1 MAKSIRRV
9 RGGIGLLAALAL
21 TACAVDDGVTVI
33 KLAHGLDRSHPVH
46 GAMTFMAERVAVL
59 SGDKMRV
66 DVYPSQQ
73 LCTERECMELLQIG
87 SLGITKVSAS
97 VMESFAPSYQVLNL
111 PYLFRDEDH
120 LFKVLEGEIGRQ
132 LLQEGRSRRVLGLTF
147 YDAGS
152 RSFYTRDRP
161 IDEPGDLKGLKIRVQ
176 ESPTS
181 MRMVSALG
189 GSPTPIS
196 WGELYTALQQGVVDG
211 AENNPP
217 SFHVS
222 RHYEV
227 ARYYSLDEHTYVPD
241 VLVVSTVIW
250 DRLSAQEQA
259 WLQTAAEES
268 AQLQKQLWRVA
279 TEEALRAVEA
289 AGVTIIRPD
298 KTQFMQQVESMIE
311 SYRDDSLV
319 YPLVQRIREVH

>member
-59 SGDKMRV
+59 SGAKMRV